1 MRPARL
7 ALAAL
12 LLSVPGP
19 IGCTTPTPSPTPPA
33 ATTTTPTPPPTTT
46 TTTPARA
53 FDLHIVFTADE
64 HGWILPFKDKPAGVW
79 RGGVHAAASTMKA
92 EGYAKG
98 ASGWLLL
105 SAGDMWTGPYESTVL
120 EGAPMAAAMKHLGY
134 SAAAVGNHE
143 FDFGTR
149 VLAERQKGAGFPFL
163 ASNIIEQSTGKL
175 PSWAR
180 PFTVVDVPIEG
191 GTVKVG
197 VLGLGCVE
205 SPVTADVR
213 HMVGL
218 QFLPYAQTL
227 KRWLPELKA
236 EKPDVVVV
244 LAHDS
249 IHSLEP
255 LVPILRAH
263 GIHAMAAGHEHRAS
277 VVVDENDSPDADDDV
292 ILCNGGPYLRSF
304 CRLDLSFDGGKL
316 VKHEQ
321 KIVLVERPIEGPAV
335 VFDER
340 IKEIVD
346 GAEESAAHIGGEVL
360 VDNKQKLG
368 RGRDGSLGQL
378 VVDAWLEALPY
389 AQVALTN
396 AGGLRQDIEA
406 GPLRLRD
413 VVSALPFNNYLLVVD
428 MTGAELKVVLEN
440 PESVVGG
447 MTFHYHD
454 EVASRRV
461 VTRLIDRDGKEIA
474 DGQKI
479 KVIINDFMYRGGDKY
494 RFDDREPEETAV
506 DWREPIFRLLRD
518 MGQKGTPLNRGPGSR
533 GIRE

>member
-1 MRPARL
+1 MPA
-7 ALAAL
+7 
-12 LLSVPGP
+12 
-19 IGCTTPTPSPTPPA
+19 T
-33 ATTTTPTPPPTTT
+33 ATA
-46 TTTPARA
+46 TTTPAAASPAASGKR

-64 HGWILPFKDKPAGVW
+64 HGWILPFKDKTAAVM
-79 RGGVHAAASTMKA
+79 RGGVHAAAATMQT

-98 ASGWLLL
+98 KDGWVLL

-134 SAAAVGNHE
+134 AAAAVGNHE

-163 ASNIIEQSTGKL
+163 ASNVIEASTGKL

-191 GTVKVG
+191 GSIKVG

-227 KRWLPELKA
+227 KRWLPELAA

-244 LAHDS
+244 VAHDS
-249 IHSLEP
+249 IPSLEP
-255 LVPILRAH
+255 LVPILRSH
-263 GIHAMAAGHEHRAS
+263 GVHAIAAGHEHRAGI
-277 VVVDENDSPDADDDV
+277 VVSDNDSAGADDDV

-304 CRLDLSFDGGKL
+304 CRLDLSFDGGAL
-316 VKHEQ
+316 VSHAQ
-321 KIVLVERPIEGPAV
+321 KIVQVERPIEGPPL

-340 IKEIVD
+340 IQEIVD
-346 GAEESAAHIGGEVL
+346 GAEQSAARIGGEVL
-360 VDNKQKLG
+360 VDNRQKLG

-428 MTGAELKVVLEN
+428 MTGAELKTVLEN

-461 VTRLIDRDGKEIA
+461 VTRLLDRDGKEIA

-494 RFDDREPEETAV
+494 RFADREPEETAV

-518 MGQKGTPLNRGPGSR
+518 MGQKGAALNRGPASR
-533 GIRE
+533 GIRD